1 MIKALIFDCDGTL
14 VDSEYLANV
23 ALEQELLK
31 YGIELSAQ
39 VLLKRFCGGQFSQ
52 VLEVLAQEHQV
63 TFAENFADLFRENL
77 ALLLAKQLTTFE
89 GVSEALEAIALP
101 KSVASN
107 SPFNQLK
114 LSLQVTDIARFFDQ
128 HIYSAYHIN
137 SWKPEPT
144 LFLHAAQQMG
154 YQPEEC
160 LVIEDS
166 PVGVAAAKAAAMP
179 VVLFDSQNKHPG
191 LEVDYRISHMNG
203 LVDLVASLANKT

>member
-52 VLEVLAQEHQV
+52 VLEILAQEYQV
-63 TFAENFADLFRENL
+63 TFAENFAEIFRENL
-77 ALLLAKQLTTFE
+77 AVLLASQLTTFE
-89 GVSEALEAIALP
+89 GVRETLEAIALA

-107 SPFNQLK
+107 SPLKQLK
-114 LSLQVTDIARFFDQ
+114 LSLQATDIACFFDQ
-128 HIYSAYHIN
+128 HIYSAYQIN
-137 SWKPEPT
+137 SWKPDPQ
-144 LFLHAAQQMG
+144 LFLHAAQKMG
-154 YQPEEC
+154 YRPQEC

-166 PVGVAAAKAAAMP
+166 LVGVAAAKAATMP
-179 VVLFDSQNKHPG
+179 VVLFDPENKHPH
-191 LEVDYRISHMNG
+191 LDVDYRISHMSA
-203 LVDLVASLANKT
+203 LVNLVTSLSSKT